1 MFTGGNDI
9 LIIFKRKIKRKGKE
23 KEKKNLMELDGWYIA
38 LIAVISLMLL

>member
-9 LIIFKRKIKRKGKE
+9 LIILKRKIKRKG

-38 LIAVISLMLL
+38 LVAVISLMLL